1 MNYWLRVSRE
11 GRAVSIG
18 LVLLAAVGGLW
29 LSLFPIVNPAQ
40 AQSTAQPA
48 PTRTPFFNP
57 TATPPTQ
64 GGNGANTFQVYCMPC
79 HGDLGQGLTDEFRNR
94 QYPPEDVNC
103 WKSGCHGARP
113 YDNGFTLPITIP
125 RLIGPGA
132 LSKFQTAQTLYG
144 FIKGAMPFNAPGSLT
159 DTQYLNLT
167 AYLLEENQLLPKGT
181 RLDVNTLTAV
191 NLAGAP
197 ATPDRPAAPDGEAG
211 GLWVGLIIFVGV
223 ATVLSLLTRPRRNRG
238 GGSESMR

>member
-1 MNYWLRVSRE
+1 MNYWSRVSRE

-18 LVLLAAVGGLW
+18 LVLLAALGVLW
-29 LSLFPIVNPAQ
+29 LSLFPIVGPAQ
-40 AQSTAQPA
+40 AQSTAQPT

-103 WKSGCHGARP
+103 WKSGCHGERP
-113 YDNGFTLPITIP
+113 YENGFTLPMTIP
-125 RLIGPGA
+125 MLIGPGA

-167 AYLLEENQLLPKGT
+167 AYLLEENQFVSRGA
-181 RLDVNTLTAV
+181 RLEVNALAAV
-191 NLAGAP
+191 NLHGGSP
-197 ATPDRPAAPDGEAG
+197 APDQSSPPTGESG
-211 GLWVGLIIFVGV
+211 GLLIGLIIFVGV
-223 ATVLSLLTRPRRNRG
+223 ATLLSIITRPRRPR
-238 GGSESMR
+238 S

>member
-1 MNYWLRVSRE
+1 MNYWSRVSRE

-18 LVLLAAVGGLW
+18 LVLLAALGVLW
-29 LSLFPIVNPAQ
+29 LSLFPIVGPAR

-103 WKSGCHGARP
+103 WKSGCHGERP
-113 YDNGFTLPITIP
+113 YENGFTLPMTIP
-125 RLIGPGA
+125 LLIGPGA

-167 AYLLEENQLLPKGT
+167 AYLLEENQFVSKDA
-181 RLDVNTLTAV
+181 RLEVNTLAAV
-191 NLAGAP
+191 NLPGGSP
-197 ATPDRPAAPDGEAG
+197 APDQSSPPNGESG
-211 GLWVGLIIFVGV
+211 GLLIGLIIFVGV
-223 ATVLSLLTRPRRNRG
+223 ATLLSIVTRPRRTR
-238 GGSESMR
+238 S